1 MLTVKI
7 KKLKN
12 GSVVPSYAH
21 DGDAGMDVYASEEVA
36 VKAGERVKVP
46 TGIAMEIP
54 EGYVGLVWDKSGL
67 SMSHGLKTLGGVIDA
82 GYRGEVMIGVANLS
96 DEDYTVEKGHK
107 VAQILIQ
114 KVELPKIEEVTELNN
129 SHRGEKGFGSTG
141 K

>member
-1 MLTVKI
+1 M
-7 KKLKN
+7 N
-12 GSVVPSYAH
+12 
-21 DGDAGMDVYASEEVA
+21 
-36 VKAGERVKVP
+36 
-46 TGIAMEIP
+46 
-54 EGYVGLVWDKSGL
+54 
-67 SMSHGLKTLGGVIDA
+67 HGLKTLGGVIDA